1 MRARGD
7 GSERAKDL
15 WHGAL
20 KVTFANIESGLNF
33 LGTLFSDQKIAKHK
47 FSILRDL

>member
-33 LGTLFSDQKIAKHK
+33 LCTLFLDKTIAKHEV
-47 FSILRDL
+47 FYQ